1 MTEQHADQ
9 VARTKMMNQLQEM
22 GQGYFDIPMSGVC
35 ELGVD
40 EKGNNF
46 YVTSVI
52 PNRDGLPNK
61 NEDIFLSLDITD
73 WPMTCGVKLEHL
85 DKPMFNI
92 SEMRTHS
99 YIPSQLAY
107 HKHPFFQL
115 TDKIVDWHY
124 DRNLIDGSTDKDQ
137 TLKLAQELGE
147 LSDSVCKGKDIRD
160 DIGDMLVVM
169 LNITERNGISLD
181 DCLERAWNDIKDRK
195 GKMVDG
201 IFVKE
206 SDL

>member
-1 MTEQHADQ
+1 MTDETQNCIGDQ
-9 VARTKMMNQLQEM
+9 IARMKMMNSTVQIPPS
-22 GQGYFDIPMSGVC
+22 GYLASPIPSADI
-35 ELGVD
+35 
-40 EKGNNF
+40 
-46 YVTSVI
+46 
-52 PNRDGLPNK
+52 
-61 NEDIFLSLDITD
+61 
-73 WPMTCGVKLEHL
+73 
-85 DKPMFNI
+85 FNI
-92 SEMRTHS
+92 SEMRTRS
-99 YIPSQLAY
+99 YLPPQPAD
-107 HKHPFFQL
+107 HKHPFLQL
-115 TDKIVDWHY
+115 VDKVVNWHY

-195 GKMVDG
+195 GKMIDG

-206 SDL
+206 QDL

>member
-1 MTEQHADQ
+1 
-9 VARTKMMNQLQEM
+9 
-22 GQGYFDIPMSGVC
+22 
-35 ELGVD
+35 
-40 EKGNNF
+40 
-46 YVTSVI
+46 
-52 PNRDGLPNK
+52 
-61 NEDIFLSLDITD
+61 
-73 WPMTCGVKLEHL
+73 
-85 DKPMFNI
+85 
-92 SEMRTHS
+92 MRTHS
-99 YIPSQLAY
+99 YLPPRTAD
-107 HKHPFFQL
+107 HKHPFLQL
-115 TDKIVDWHY
+115 VDKVVNWHY

-195 GKMVDG
+195 GKMIDG

-206 SDL
+206 QDL